1 MIRFAL
7 ALVAL
12 AAAALAGWQGALYW
26 PPESYNF
33 AGWALFSAIAIGAV
47 GRELA
52 DRLREG
58 GR

>member
-12 AAAALAGWQGALYW
+12 AAAALAGWQGALYY

-33 AGWALFSAIAIGAV
+33 AGWALFGAVSVGAMGIAIGGA
-47 GRELA
+47 R
-52 DRLREG
+52 
-58 GR
+58 

>member
-26 PPESYNF
+26 PPDAYQF

-47 GRELA
+47 GIA
-52 DRLREG
+52 VG
-58 GR
+58 GAR